1 MPALEQYSCSPAR
14 GTEHAVV
21 EQGLEARFP
30 NMKSLL
36 LILLLPLLPVL
47 SNKELPVLPDLPG
60 CSPHPP
66 LSKDSTIWVIALA

>member
-1 MPALEQYSCSPAR
+1 
-14 GTEHAVV
+14 
-21 EQGLEARFP
+21 
-30 NMKSLL
+30 
-36 LILLLPLLPVL
+36 VL